1 MSERICSRIKN
12 FWSVMLSVCEVKCQH
27 NGSRELRLAL
37 ELDFLPGSADF
48 QTAVVSQQYRN

>member
-1 MSERICSRIKN
+1 
-12 FWSVMLSVCEVKCQH
+12 MLSVCEVKCQH